1 MLHMAK
7 IKKQIQLMIP
17 EEVLLSKIYLIRGQ
31 KVMLD
36 KDLAEMYRV
45 ETKVFN
51 QTVKRNIER
60 FPDDFMFELTIEEL
74 ETLRSQI
81 VTSKRGG
88 TRYMPFVFTEQ
99 GVAMLSSV
107 LNSPVAIQVNI
118 QIIRIFTKMREILLT
133 NKDILLKL
141 EKLEKNVSEN
151 KQDIAV
157 VFEALKQLLDA
168 PKVKRAMIGF
178 KPGEEDDK
186 GRTNNRL
193 LVKSGA

>member
-36 KDLAEMYRV
+36 KDLAEMYGV

-118 QIIRIFTKMREILLT
+118 QIIRIFTKMRKILLT